1 MMKNP
6 KFLKS
11 VIYRLFFPILFL
23 GLFGCDEEEDQK
35 FFSNPQ
41 SKASGIDFN
50 NQLTQNRDQ
59 NILDYLYFYNG
70 GGVSIGDINNDGL
83 PDIYFTGNQ
92 VKNKLYLNKG
102 NLKFED
108 ITKKAGV
115 AGNSTWNTGTTMADV
130 NGDGLL
136 DIYVSA
142 VVGVNGFIGHNELF
156 INNGDL
162 TFTESAARYGLDLDT
177 YSSQAAFFDIEND
190 GDLDVYILNHAVH
203 TNESFGPA
211 EIRNNRVYESGD
223 KLMLN
228 ENGHF
233 TDISEKAGIYGG
245 ANSYGLGLSTA
256 DFNNDG
262 FTDIYVGNDF
272 HEDDY
277 YYLNNGDGTFTES
290 LKSKF
295 GHVSRFSMGNDAAD
309 INNDGFVDLITLD
322 MLPEDETVLKAS
334 AGDDNVNLHKL
345 RIDRLGYH
353 PQYTRNMLQL
363 NRGGE
368 FFSET
373 ALMSGV
379 AATDWS
385 WGALF
390 ADLDQDGQQDL
401 FISNGIPKRP
411 NDLDYVKFTSNEQI
425 QQKLDKTTI
434 VDNEALDKM
443 PSGAVTNYVFKG
455 KADGMFED
463 MSPYWIE
470 NDSIIS
476 TGIAYGDLDN
486 DGDLDVVTNNINAP
500 ASIYINDHAEGN
512 YLKLKLSLKN
522 KNPFAIGSKAI
533 LYTNKGK
540 QVRQLYTTKAYQSSS
555 EPILHFG
562 FSKDTRIDSLSI
574 IWPDETLQT
583 LTSIKPNTFLKLT
596 PTENDK
602 KIDTKNLFYDKKKG
616 WFSKA
621 DSDFGLNYEHEENR
635 FIDFDVQKLIPHQM
649 SDFGPAVKVVD
660 LDENGLEDVI
670 YGASR
675 FKPAT
680 VFYQTSDGF
689 QEEKLDNIQNDS
701 LAEDTDILIDDFN
714 NDGINDLIF
723 VSGGGES
730 IGKDQWLLDRLYSGK
745 GDRRFKRDSLFPEMF
760 SNSSV
765 IRSADFDKD
774 GDKDIFIGANSVNYN
789 YGATPESYLL
799 RNENGSFSKP
809 LQTDLFNSIGMVN
822 DAIWDDFDND
832 GDPDLILV
840 GEWMAPKF
848 LKNDNGNF
856 KDVSAEVISENLNGL
871 WQKILPFDVDNDG
884 DKDYLLGNWGLNS
897 KLQASSEYPLLMYYK
912 DFDENG
918 LTETLLASEKNGN
931 YYFLYGMDELSSQ
944 LSQMIRKRFST
955 YKEFAGRK
963 VDEILTPQE
972 LESAEKL
979 EVHTLASGYLEN
991 NAGRYTFRKFQNS
1004 LQTAP
1009 IRAMLNYD
1017 FNKDGKEEVLIGGN
1031 YFGVTPYHGKFDAMG
1046 GSVLINASKILNSNE
1061 IGLNLSQ
1068 KSVKE
1073 FSIITI
1079 SDKPYLLVTVND
1091 AKAELYK
1098 INF

>member
-1 MMKNP
+1 MMKNLR
-6 KFLKS
+6 FLKS
-11 VIYRLFFPILFL
+11 VIYRLFIFQILVL
-23 GLFGCDEEEDQK
+23 GLSGCSKKEEK

-41 SKASGIDFN
+41 AKVSGIDFN
-50 NQLTQNRDQ
+50 NTLTPNRDQ

-102 NLKFED
+102 DLKFED
-108 ITKKAGV
+108 ITAKAGV
-115 AGNSTWNTGTTMADV
+115 GGNSTWNTGTTMADV

-162 TFTESAARYGLDLDT
+162 TFTESAEDYGLDLDT

-190 GDLDVYILNHAVH
+190 GDLDVYVLNHAVH
-203 TNESFGPA
+203 TTESFGPA
-211 EIRNNRVYESGD
+211 DIRNNRVYESGD
-223 KLMLN
+223 KLFLN
-228 ENGHF
+228 ENGKF
-233 TDISEKAGIYGG
+233 IDISEKAGIYGG

-262 FTDIYVGNDF
+262 YTDIYVGNDF

-277 YYLNNGDGTFTES
+277 YYVNNGDGTFTES

-309 INNDGFVDLITLD
+309 INNDGFIDLITLD
-322 MLPEDETVLKAS
+322 MLPEDEEVLKAS
-334 AGDDNVNLHKL
+334 AGDDNFNLHKF

-411 NDLDYVKFTSNEQI
+411 NDLDYVKYTSNEQI
-425 QQKLDKTTI
+425 QQKLDKTTL
-434 VDNEALDKM
+434 VDNEAIELM

-455 KADGMFED
+455 KANGMFED
-463 MSPYWIE
+463 MSRIWIE

-486 DGDLDVVTNNINAP
+486 DGDLDVVTNNVDAP
-500 ASIYINDHAEGN
+500 ASIYINEQPEGN
-512 YLKLKLSLKN
+512 FLKIKLSGGA

-533 LYTNKGK
+533 LYTSEGR

-562 FSKDTRIDSLSI
+562 ISKKATIDSLSI
-574 IWPDETLQT
+574 IWPDQT
-583 LTSIKPNTFLKLT
+583 MQSLTSVKPNSVLKLQPKT
-596 PTENDK
+596 SDK
-602 KIDTKNLFYDKKKG
+602 KVRVQELFYDNSKA
-616 WFSKA
+616 WFSK
-621 DSDFGLNYEHEENR
+621 SPEDFGLNYTHEENL
-635 FIDFDVQKLIPHQM
+635 FVDFDMQKLIPHKM
-649 SDFGPAVKVVD
+649 SDFGPAVKVTD
-660 LDENGLEDVI
+660 LDGNGMEDVI
-670 YGASR
+670 FGASR
-675 FKPAT
+675 YNAAK
-680 VFYQTSDGF
+680 VYYQTKEGF
-689 QEEKLDNIQNDS
+689 NSEKLKGIQNDS
-701 LAEDTDILIDDFN
+701 LTEDTDLLVADFDDDGVKDILFA
-714 NDGINDLIF
+714 
-723 VSGGGES
+723 SGGGES
-730 IGKDQWLLDRLYSGK
+730 VGKDQWLLDRLYLGN
-745 GDRRFKRDSLFPEMF
+745 GEGRFKKDSLFPVMY

-765 IRSADFDKD
+765 VSSADYDQD
-774 GDKDIFIGANSVNYN
+774 GDLDVFIGSNSVNYN
-789 YGATPESYLL
+789 YGATPRSYLL
-799 RNENGSFSKP
+799 ENDNGRFLMVSQP
-809 LQTDLFNSIGMVN
+809 DLFDGLGMIN
-822 DAIWDDFDND
+822 DAVWDDFDND
-832 GDPDLILV
+832 KDPDLIVV
-840 GEWMAPKF
+840 GEWMSPKF
-848 LKNDNGNF
+848 LENRNGKF
-856 KDVSAEVISENLNGL
+856 HDISASILPENLNGL
-871 WQKILPFDVDNDG
+871 WQKVLPFDVDNDG

-897 KLQASSEYPLLMYYK
+897 KLKASAEYPLLMYYK
-912 DFDENG
+912 DFDSNG
-918 LTETLLASEKNGN
+918 LTETLLASEKNED
-931 YYFLYGMDELSSQ
+931 YYFLYGMDELSAQ

-955 YKEFAGRK
+955 YREFAGKK
-963 VDEILTPQE
+963 VDEIFTPEE
-972 LESAEKL
+972 LAGAEKL
-979 EVHTLASGYLEN
+979 MVHSLASGYLEN
-991 NAGRYTFRKFQNS
+991 NNGKFTFRQFDYS

-1009 IRAMLNYD
+1009 LRAMLNYD
-1017 FNKDGKEEVLIGGN
+1017 FNKDGREEVLLGGN

-1046 GSVLINASKILNSNE
+1046 GAILINPSKILNSNE

-1073 FSIITI
+1073 FSVVHIAGE
-1079 SDKPYLLVTVND
+1079 PFLLVTIND